1 MHISSNSVIST
12 SLSKIRLIDVS
23 ENRAAVPAE
32 EKQQLKQQQHQTMI
46 FLFLLNVFDYPLT
59 YLLWQFWFAI
69 SQFLVHNK
77 NILVQREDVLLLSF
91 FKERSLVVV
100 SLS

>member
-1 MHISSNSVIST
+1 MHISSNSVVST

-46 FLFLLNVFDYPLT
+46 FLFLLNLQYRRKEI
-59 YLLWQFWFAI
+59 YRI
-69 SQFLVHNK
+69 FL
-77 NILVQREDVLLLSF
+77 ILDRIE
-91 FKERSLVVV
+91 
-100 SLS
+100 